1 MLMSELAIPG
11 SWSEGRSKKQAGET
25 KAGK

>member
-1 MLMSELAIPG
+1 MLISELAIPG
-11 SWSEGRSKKQAGET
+11 SWSEGRSKKQAGEA